1 MAGRMSKSE
10 CMRLMFF
17 TAIWIYFR
25 LPST

>member
-1 MAGRMSKSE
+1 MSKSE